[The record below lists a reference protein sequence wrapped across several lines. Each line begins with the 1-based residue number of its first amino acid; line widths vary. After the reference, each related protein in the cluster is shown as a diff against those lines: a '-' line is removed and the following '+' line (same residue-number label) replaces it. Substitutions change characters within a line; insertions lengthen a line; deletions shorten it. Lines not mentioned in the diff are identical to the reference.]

1 MTTLREELSANRKA
15 ANEPRVN
22 PMSLAGRT
30 IIVTGGAQG
39 IGLAVSSLVLELG
52 GNAVM
57 VDLNAD
63 ELTTAKTA
71 VDPDR
76 SMVEPGNVVEVGFAD
91 AVVRRAVE
99 RFGAVHGLVNN
110 AGVVRPAMI
119 DKMAF
124 DQWQQVLNVHL
135 TGSYLFLQAAGRH
148 MIARATA
155 GDRNPGSI
163 VNISSDAGVQGTI
176 GQFNYSVAKSGLLGA
191 TMSAAREWARYGI
204 RANSVAYGVV
214 ETPMTEV
221 ARGEK
226 FRDKYLERIPLG
238 RWSSPAEAA
247 KPVCF
252 LLSDAASYI
261 TGQRISANGGSQMNP

>member
-1 MTTLREELSANRKA
+1 MNILREEPSADGKV

-39 IGLAVSSLVLELG
+39 IGLAVSSLIVQLG

-57 VDLNAD
+57 VDVNAD
-63 ELTTAKTA
+63 EVSTAA
-71 VDPDR
+71 AAFDSNR
-76 SMVEPGNVVEVGFAD
+76 SMVEPGNVVEAGFAD
-91 AVVRRAVE
+91 AVVGRAVE

-119 DKMAF
+119 DKMTL

-135 TGSYLFLQAAGRH
+135 TGSYLFLQAVGRH
-148 MIARATA
+148 MIVRATA

-221 ARGEK
+221 VRGEK

>member
-1 MTTLREELSANRKA
+1 MNILREEPSADRKV

-39 IGLAVSSLVLELG
+39 IGLAVSSLIVQLG

-57 VDLNAD
+57 VDVNAD
-63 ELTTAKTA
+63 EVSTAA
-71 VDPDR
+71 AAFDANR
-76 SMVEPGNVVEVGFAD
+76 SMVEPGNVVEAGFAD
-91 AVVRRAVE
+91 AVVGRAVE

-119 DKMAF
+119 DKMTL

-135 TGSYLFLQAAGRH
+135 TGSYLFLQAVGRH

-221 ARGEK
+221 VRGEK